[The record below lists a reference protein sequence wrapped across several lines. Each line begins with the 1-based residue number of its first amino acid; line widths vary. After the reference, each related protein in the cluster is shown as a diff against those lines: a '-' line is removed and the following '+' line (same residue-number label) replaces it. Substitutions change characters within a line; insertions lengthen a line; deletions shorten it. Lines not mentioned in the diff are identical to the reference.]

1 MKKKIILGL
10 AGVLGLA
17 LIVGGSVAAAL
28 HFTGALNPPPQVEAA
43 MPVEELPPEETY
55 YYNLQPEFVVNF
67 QGKTRVKFMMV
78 EISVA
83 THDEMVVSTLSDH
96 DPELRNAVLDLLSE
110 QEAEVLKSSVGKQ
123 ALRDDA
129 LVLVEEIVAKH
140 YEAEKV
146 HDVFI
151 TRLVMQ

>member
-1 MKKKIILGL
+1 MKKKIIIGV

-28 HFTGALNPPPQVEAA
+28 HFTGALKPQPQMAAA
-43 MPVEELPPEETY
+43 MPVELPPEETY

-67 QGKTRVKFMMV
+67 QGRARVKFMMV

-83 THDEMVVSTLSDH
+83 THDEMVLTTLSDH
-96 DPELRNAVLDLLSE
+96 DPELRNAILNLLSE
-110 QEAEVLKSSVGKQ
+110 QEAESLKSAAGKQ
-123 ALRDDA
+123 VLRDDA

-140 YEAEKV
+140 YKAEKV